1 MDGFVPMLSAIRLQY
16 MLSCYVSLTLIT
28 RQIGE
33 VTFKIETRLISIHLG
48 LVTATLGDSWQSCW
62 LRRCEQL
69 ALLCTCTLAI
79 DHLKTCPSSSL
90 KFERPAFNIQS
101 YLQMAYP
108 RAIVL
113 QFYHEDCGKRFHH
126 TFYFDRTPPGT
137 WTLISQQ
144 VSSWTLIVWL
154 TSSQP
159 RSGSI
164 RDVRDYTT
172 THVRTS
178 ESMPM
183 RAMFWLSLG
192 YMYNGTV
199 CPWTVLPSTA
209 LRCGR
214 NVRRDFKWCRSS
226 MVLLTTWKSTFWS
239 NDITFTWMDVSITS
253 LRAYGTSDSPKFHM
267 LHRLTPRYTLLDLN
281 NPAVILSVEV
291 VSLTW
296 GWEVWSTPCWP
307 IIRSCKS

>member
-1 MDGFVPMLSAIRLQY
+1 

-101 YLQMAYP
+101 FLQMAYP

-159 RSGSI
+159 LSGSI

-183 RAMFWLSLG
+183 RAMFWLSLSSRTG
-192 YMYNGTV
+192 ICITEQYVRGLYCHLLPCVVEGTYAETSSDADR
-199 CPWTVLPSTA
+199 PWFCWRLGNQHFEVTISLSHGWMFQSLPY
-209 LRCGR
+209 GH
-214 NVRRDFKWCRSS
+214 
-226 MVLLTTWKSTFWS
+226 MV
-239 NDITFTWMDVSITS
+239 
-253 LRAYGTSDSPKFHM
+253 
-267 LHRLTPRYTLLDLN
+267 RLTVSSFTCFTGWHH
-281 NPAVILSVEV
+281 VIHY
-291 VSLTW
+291 
-296 GWEVWSTPCWP
+296 
-307 IIRSCKS
+307 